1 MSKLKLN
8 KITISNLDPE
18 ESSSVIG
25 GEASSG
31 GICVSLSILSI
42 ISVITSSKCPNPV
55 DDLTMRPGHQDSCGL
70 CTELPDEEEEEVCE

>member
-25 GEASSG
+25 GRNDAEASSG
-31 GICVSLSILSI
+31 ILSVTVSIASI
-42 ISVITSSKCPNPV
+42 ISVVFSSKCPYPGPSP
-55 DDLTMRPGHQDSCGL
+55 DDMTMKPGHQDSCGL
-70 CTELPDEEEEEVCE
+70 CS